1 MFTNTIV
8 LIGLNG
14 IFIKHTGFLEIT
26 GTQKNVYYLLLFILF
41 APNPYS
47 YSLSKEMQTISLQRH
62 EIYVIVGS

>member
-8 LIGLNG
+8 LIVLNG
-14 IFIKHTGFLEIT
+14 IFIKNTGNHRNPE
-26 GTQKNVYYLLLFILF
+26 NVCYLLLSILF

-47 YSLSKEMQTISLQRH
+47 YSLSKEMKTISLQRH